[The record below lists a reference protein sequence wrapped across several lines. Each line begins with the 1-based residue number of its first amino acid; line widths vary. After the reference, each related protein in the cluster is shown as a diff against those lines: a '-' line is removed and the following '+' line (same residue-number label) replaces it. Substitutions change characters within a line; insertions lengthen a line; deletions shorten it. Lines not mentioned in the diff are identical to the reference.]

1 MNGNRKLLHSV
12 ETNNFEILIFLTNQN
27 SCRLLILQNQSYLA
41 EVYFTTLRKSKVFRI
56 RLPWETL
63 GNNLLNDQQI
73 ILEVTKLTFT
83 CSKSAIETLEN
94 TRKAPERRQ

>member
-1 MNGNRKLLHSV
+1 M
-12 ETNNFEILIFLTNQN
+12 
-27 SCRLLILQNQSYLA
+27 
-41 EVYFTTLRKSKVFRI
+41 FRI

-94 TRKAPERRQ
+94 TRKTPERRQ